1 MEGGILAWN
10 GITAQGPPDAGMAY
24 FGEEDRITELVSLAW
39 SLEEGSRR
47 FSESVSE
54 LVGDEE
60 ARLLLRVLAGAEE
73 QHKHA
78 LFSLATQLDPGTP
91 APVLKAALISDE
103 LGRDTME
110 GGMRVSKAVA
120 WARGKDLMSILELL
134 MALETNAYDLYL
146 KMERKTQGRDTSA
159 IFGRLAREE
168 GEHLERLTALFEK
181 SI

>member
-1 MEGGILAWN
+1 MDGGILAWN
-10 GITAQGPPDAGMAY
+10 GLTAQGPPEAGMSY
-24 FGEEDRITELVSLAW
+24 FGEEDRIPELVSLAW
-39 SLEEGSRR
+39 SLEAGSCR
-47 FSESVSE
+47 FFEAVAE

-60 ARLLLRVLAGAEE
+60 ARRLLGALAGAEE
-73 QHKHA
+73 QHKNA
-78 LFSLATQLDPGTP
+78 LFSLALQLNPGTP
-91 APVLKAALISDE
+91 AAVLKAALISDE
-103 LGRDTME
+103 LSRDTME

-120 WARGKDLMSILELL
+120 WAKGKELVSILELL

-146 KMERKTQGRDTSA
+146 KMERKTRGGDASA